1 MSDDLTM
8 GCQLSRRDALRL
20 WGGCV
25 AYFIAGGPVSLSA
38 IGRPGPVCVF
48 RPEQTEGPYF
58 VDERLNR
65 SDIRSDPTTGKV
77 KPGTLLGLTVA
88 LSRVEKGQCHPLA
101 GAQVDIW
108 HCDAQGVY
116 SDVKDPGISTIG
128 QQFLRG
134 YQISDS
140 GGEAR
145 FLTIYPGWYPGR
157 TVHIHLKIRTATQTK
172 PSFELT
178 TQMYFQ
184 DALSDRVFADPPY
197 AEKGAR
203 VGRNQDDRIFRRGGE
218 QLLLSPMR
226 RPTAFVPPFPWACS
240 CPRPE
245 RTQNQVALAWGHS
258 NGSEADRHH
267 RRRVWRANSRPI
279 TPSGRCRGH

>member
-8 GCQLSRRDALRL
+8 GSLLSRRDALRL
-20 WGGCV
+20 LGGSVACV
-25 AYFIAGGPVSLSA
+25 IAGIPVSLRA
-38 IGRPGPVCVF
+38 IGGADPACVF
-48 RPEQTEGPYF
+48 RPAQTEGPYF

-65 SDIRSDPTTGKV
+65 SDIRSDPKTGKV
-77 KPGTLLGLTVA
+77 KPGTPLGLTVA
-88 LSRVEKGQCHPLA
+88 LSRVEKGQCQPLA

-116 SDVKDPGISTIG
+116 SDVKDPGFSTIG

-134 YQISDS
+134 YQISDP

-157 TVHIHLKIRTATQTK
+157 TVHIHLKIRTAPHTSQ
-172 PSFELT
+172 SFELT

-184 DALSDRVFADPPY
+184 DALSDRIFADPPY

-218 QLLLSPMR
+218 QLLLSPM
-226 RPTAFVPPFPWACS
+226 PAA
-240 CPRPE
+240 
-245 RTQNQVALAWGHS
+245 
-258 NGSEADRHH
+258 NGF
-267 RRRVWRANSRPI
+267 RATFSVGLQL
-279 TPSGRCRGH
+279 PST